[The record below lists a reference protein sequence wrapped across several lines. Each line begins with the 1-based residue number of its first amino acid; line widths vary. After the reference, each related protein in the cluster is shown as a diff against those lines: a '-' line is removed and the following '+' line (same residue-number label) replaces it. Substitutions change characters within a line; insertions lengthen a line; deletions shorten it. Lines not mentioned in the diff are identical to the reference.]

1 MHVPKQA
8 ISFMQPLDFMRLS
21 LPKQFGNDDKLILCP
36 QDPFLNVMNMRLARF
51 ADIQKQIK
59 SKNLSSEQEKILH
72 VAI

>member
-1 MHVPKQA
+1 
-8 ISFMQPLDFMRLS
+8 
-21 LPKQFGNDDKLILCP
+21 
-36 QDPFLNVMNMRLARF
+36 MNMRLARF